1 MSRAFVIVGADTNV
15 GKTVFA
21 AALADALGAH
31 YWKPVQAGLTP
42 ETDSQTVA
50 RLGGLSPDRIVPEAW
65 RLPTPASPHIAA
77 RAAGVKIDVAALHPP
92 QDIAHVIIETAGG
105 VMVPLTE
112 DFLTIDLL
120 ARWRLPTILVARTEL
135 GTINHSLLTLE
146 ALLYH
151 VQQIHLLFLK
161 CLVEVSRGF
170 VVGQIERM
178 LIVLEHLSFEGFK
191 FGLCLLVE
199 QSDLLHDFGPIVEKE
214 VLYVVEDGFGDRG
227 YLELVVLLVH

>member
-50 RLGGLSPDRIVPEAW
+50 RLGGLSLDRIVPEAW

-92 QDIAHVIIETAGG
+92 RSVAHMIIETAGG

-120 ARWRLPTILVARTEL
+120 ARWRLPAILVARTGL

-146 ALLYH
+146 ALRRRDIAVQGVAFVGDEDAA
-151 VQQIHLLFLK
+151 VQQSIATIGGVRQLGRLPRLDPLNREALRAAFAAHFSMQDFLT
-161 CLVEVSRGF
+161 
-170 VVGQIERM
+170 
-178 LIVLEHLSFEGFK
+178 
-191 FGLCLLVE
+191 
-199 QSDLLHDFGPIVEKE
+199 
-214 VLYVVEDGFGDRG
+214 
-227 YLELVVLLVH
+227 

>member
-1 MSRAFVIVGADTNV
+1 MTQSLIVIGTDTNV

-42 ETDSQTVA
+42 ETNSQTVA
-50 RLGGLSPDRIVPEAW
+50 HLGGLSPDRIVPEVW

-77 RAAGVKIDVAALHPP
+77 RAADIKIDVAALHPP
-92 QDIAHVIIETAGG
+92 QSIVHVIIETAGG

-146 ALLYH
+146 ALRH
-151 VQQIHLLFLK
+151 RDIAVKGVAFVGNEDAAGQQTIATVGGVRQLGRLPRLDPLNLETLRAAFATHFSMQDFLT
-161 CLVEVSRGF
+161 
-170 VVGQIERM
+170 
-178 LIVLEHLSFEGFK
+178 
-191 FGLCLLVE
+191 
-199 QSDLLHDFGPIVEKE
+199 
-214 VLYVVEDGFGDRG
+214 
-227 YLELVVLLVH
+227 

>member
-1 MSRAFVIVGADTNV
+1 MTQALVVIGTDTNV

-42 ETDSQTVA
+42 QTDSQTVA
-50 RLGGLSPDRIVPEAW
+50 HLGGLSPDRIALEAW

-77 RAAGVKIDVAALHPP
+77 RAAGVKINVEALHPP
-92 QDIAHVIIETAGG
+92 QDVPHVIIETAGG

-120 ARWRLPTILVARTEL
+120 ARWRLPAILVARTEL

-146 ALLYH
+146 ALRQRDIAVLGVAFVGDEDAA
-151 VQQIHLLFLK
+151 VQQTIATIGGTRQL
-161 CLVEVSRGF
+161 G
-170 VVGQIERM
+170 
-178 LIVLEHLSFEGFK
+178 
-191 FGLCLLVE
+191 
-199 QSDLLHDFGPIVEKE
+199 
-214 VLYVVEDGFGDRG
+214 
-227 YLELVVLLVH
+227 